1 MESFLFADSGVTVPQ
16 QPIEY
21 VERKGLGHPDSIC
34 DSIMET
40 AAESLRREYRRRC
53 GRILHHNLDK
63 ALLVAGQSE
72 PVLGGGKMVKP
83 IQIIAG
89 DRATTSWDDVKI
101 PVAEIVESSVNDWI
115 DNNLR
120 FVNAAEHV
128 NFRSEIRP
136 GSAELRDVFD
146 RSTPVANDTSA
157 AVGFA
162 PLSETEQ
169 IVLDTELYI
178 NSHEFKERFP
188 VAGED
193 VKVMAARHHRQLHL
207 TIAIAMIDQ
216 FIANESSYFEQ
227 KDAIRQDIHSFVNN
241 RLRKIDSSTVVLNTL
256 DDPQRGQA
264 GMYLTV
270 LGTSAES
277 GDGGE
282 VGRGNAVNG
291 LISLNRPTS
300 NEAAAGKN
308 TTCHVGNIY
317 NHLSYQIAEQI
328 VGQIDPVHESYVWLC
343 SQIGRP
349 IDDPWSMSVRV
360 SLTDGANLDDL
371 QDQIL
376 SIMHDHI
383 KRTAIDSHG
392 GSESIATPRIVH

>member
-1 MESFLFADSGVTVPQ
+1 MQSFLFADDGAMVPQ
-16 QPIEY
+16 QPVEY

-34 DSIMET
+34 DSIMEA
-40 AAESLRREYRRRC
+40 AAESLRQEYRQRC
-53 GRILHHNLDK
+53 GHILHHNLDK

-72 PVLGGGKMVKP
+72 PAPGGGRVVSP

-89 DRATTSWDDVKI
+89 DRAMTSFGDVQI
-101 PVAEIVESSVNDWI
+101 PVAEIVESSVSNWI
-115 DNNLR
+115 DNHLR
-120 FVNAAEHV
+120 FVDSGQHID
-128 NFRSEIRP
+128 FRSEIKP
-136 GSAELRDVFD
+136 GSTELREIFD

-162 PLSETEQ
+162 PLSETER
-169 IVLDTELYI
+169 IVLDTERYI
-178 NSHEFKERFP
+178 NSVEFKERFP

-193 VKVMAARHHRQLHL
+193 VKVMAARHFGQLHL
-207 TIAIAMIDQ
+207 TIAIAMVDR
-216 FIANESSYFEQ
+216 FVASESDYFEQ
-227 KDAIRQDIHSFVNN
+227 KERIRDDLHSFVSN
-241 RLRKIDSSTVVLNTL
+241 RLERIQLATIDVNTL

-308 TTCHVGNIY
+308 TTCHVGHIY
-317 NHLSYQIAEQI
+317 NHLTYRIAEQI
-328 VGQIDPVHESYVWLC
+328 VTQIDPVLESYVWLC

-349 IDDPWSMSVRV
+349 VDDPWSASVRV
-360 SLTDGANLDDL
+360 TLADGVDMSDV
-371 QDQIL
+371 QDQIDTIL
-376 SIMHDHI
+376 QHQLKQLRS
-383 KRTAIDSHG
+383 
-392 GSESIATPRIVH
+392 TPADASS